1 MILAGENV
9 KKIYPWFLLESCIGV
24 IVFSG
29 RNDTRMKTESA
40 PDLTVVIPVY

>member
-1 MILAGENV
+1 MSRKYILGSFWRVAYES
-9 KKIYPWFLLESCIGV
+9 FLVRV

-29 RNDTRMKTESA
+29 RNDTWMKTESA